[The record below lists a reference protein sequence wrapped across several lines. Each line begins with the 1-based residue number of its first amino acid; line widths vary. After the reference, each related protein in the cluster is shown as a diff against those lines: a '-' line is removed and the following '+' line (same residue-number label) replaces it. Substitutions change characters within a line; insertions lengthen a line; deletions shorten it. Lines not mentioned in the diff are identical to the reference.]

1 MNSKSMPVHRSGL
14 LTALVLSSV
23 LIGPAFAGE
32 GTFEPATTASGF
44 MSRMMA
50 SAHTSMLNGTSFQY
64 NNAGNYGDTYGT
76 VQRGTFSGARIGM
89 GNYSYGMTNGN
100 G

>member
-1 MNSKSMPVHRSGL
+1 MRKIL
-14 LTALVLSSV
+14 FAAAALAALSSA
-23 LIGPAFAGE
+23 PAFAGE

>member
-1 MNSKSMPVHRSGL
+1 MKA
-14 LTALVLSSV
+14 LTLAVTAATLALSA
-23 LIGPAFAGE
+23 PAFAGE